1 MATSQ
6 IGIKIADGTFY
17 PILDEASK
25 EKKKLVVTTVR
36 DNQEQVQIELYRS
49 SAESIEQGNYIGR
62 LTIEDIPHSPKGELE
77 VEVVIGVDDQGNLT
91 AVATESLSGSRQSLT
106 TSLSDSAAP
115 NAFTVPDFE
124 LEDDLESE
132 VMLDAEEED
141 LTGTAYPVGEEDRR
155 RAHLEKRGSPL
166 LRVLFVILGL
176 IVIAGL
182 TFLLFQLLKN
192 QSSGPAVGSRGAPEQ
207 VEQVEQTGD
216 TAQAGTGDADSGSA
230 GTVTAAGSA
239 DQVATAEKKTAQ
251 PGAEGVWYTIRWGD
265 TLWDLSATYYRNPWL
280 YPRIARH
287 PRNSIEDP
295 DVIIA
300 GTRLFIP
307 RN

>member
-1 MATSQ
+1 VATSQ

-17 PILDEASK
+17 PILDEASR

-36 DNQEQVQIELYRS
+36 DNQEQVQIDLYRS

-77 VEVVIGVDDQGNLT
+77 VEVVIGVDDQGNLA

-192 QSSGPAVGSRGAPEQ
+192 QSAGPSVGSRGGVEQ
-207 VEQVEQTGD
+207 VEQVEQAGTGD
-216 TAQAGTGDADSGSA
+216 SDTEQAGTGDADSGSA
-230 GTVTAAGSA
+230 GTVTSAGSA
-239 DQVATAEKKTAQ
+239 DRGATAEKKRRSPGRRECGTPSVGVTPSGISPPRTTETPGSIPASPAIPETA
-251 PGAEGVWYTIRWGD
+251 
-265 TLWDLSATYYRNPWL
+265 
-280 YPRIARH
+280 
-287 PRNSIEDP
+287 
-295 DVIIA
+295 
-300 GTRLFIP
+300 
-307 RN
+307 